1 MLGEQGIL
9 VEMQRVLARFSTS
22 LGLHIN
28 MGRICMIKLSNA
40 SATLVLVRSRHVL
53 DQLLILY
60 FAQRLL
66 IILTLH
72 RREIFT
78 VLFFDLKWI
87 INNLKII
94 RIIEVLILLR
104 VHCPIR
110 QVNTSILVAPLLYTA
125 AHIQYLASL
134 CWHVSIWRV
143 KVFDLNVSLRVRLLS
158 CWYKIWL
165 FNKIIKVQLWDFRR
179 ILLCM

>member
-1 MLGEQGIL
+1 MRVLIYDIEDLDLAFTLLAESIGCITQSPTIQNLILRAYIVPYFEHGATCEPTIVSLRVVSVLLWLSEGDRSCILVLKARNGNILMLGEQGIL

-78 VLFFDLKWI
+78 VLFFDLK
-87 INNLKII
+87 
-94 RIIEVLILLR
+94 
-104 VHCPIR
+104 
-110 QVNTSILVAPLLYTA
+110 
-125 AHIQYLASL
+125 
-134 CWHVSIWRV
+134 
-143 KVFDLNVSLRVRLLS
+143 
-158 CWYKIWL
+158 
-165 FNKIIKVQLWDFRR
+165 
-179 ILLCM
+179 